1 MPEDLLEEIETRIT
15 LKHFLEK
22 IEMIERTD
30 SEKINQTIK
39 WKRRKAYQRLENSK
53 LQPNKKVVH

>member
-15 LKHFLEK
+15 LKHFLGK

-53 LQPNKKVVH
+53 LQSNKKVVH